1 MADRSAVFIDNGFFK
16 IVQTRLNIRAD
27 YLSFSSAVVG
37 GAQNRFRTYVYDCPP
52 YQSNPPTK
60 LESEKKAS
68 FDKFKFNITR
78 LTRFEFRMGHLQLVR
93 DEEGDMI
100 KKKDGEPV
108 LRQKGV
114 DMALGIDM
122 ASLSVGN
129 KIDKAIIVA
138 GDSDF
143 APAVQVA
150 KQAGVIVTLYYDS
163 KTYVHNSLF
172 DICDERIELTKEF
185 LQKVSRE

>member
-1 MADRSAVFIDNGFFK
+1 M
-16 IVQTRLNIRAD
+16 
-27 YLSFSSAVVG
+27 
-37 GAQNRFRTYVYDCPP
+37 
-52 YQSNPPTK
+52 
-60 LESEKKAS
+60 
-68 FDKFKFNITR
+68 
-78 LTRFEFRMGHLQLVR
+78 R
-93 DEEGDMI
+93 DEAGAPMR
-100 KKKDGEPV
+100 KPDGFPL

-114 DMALGIDM
+114 DMALGIDVTNL
-122 ASLSVGN
+122 AVGN
-129 KIDKAIIVA
+129 KIDNAIVVA

-185 LQKVSRE
+185 LKKLERK

>member
-16 IVQTRLNIRAD
+16 IVQTQLSVRAD

-37 GAQNRFRTYVYDCPP
+37 GEQNRFRTYVYDCPP

-60 LESEKKAS
+60 PESEKKAS

-78 LTRFEFRMGHLQLVR
+78 LSRFEFRMGHLQLVR
-93 DEEGDMI
+93 DEEGNVI
-100 KKKDGEPV
+100 KKQDGEPV

-143 APAVQVA
+143 VPAIQVA

-185 LQKVSRE
+185 LLKVVRK